1 MTTTPKGRGTKRNV
15 ERMRSFD
22 PLRMIVWT
30 TLSPRV
36 LRNDDLEDQFRQ
48 LHEAHV
54 FLLPEDDDGWPDTRP
69 DTDEAIAH
77 VRWQLLRYDVL
88 VNAGQN
94 PLVFADDTDADLGHL
109 SFVLLDDA
117 GMLKEELRPTLG
129 EPGFG
134 NALLYLDA
142 IDVVPEVD
150 TFAMAVELM
159 EHVIRHHSS
168 GCFGAVYFRGVQEVP
183 DVGIERA
190 LRFLQF
196 QKVGNEPIY
205 FTNLEHRRPEL
216 PEYE

>member
-1 MTTTPKGRGTKRNV
+1 MTKARGRRGRAV
-15 ERMRSFD
+15 QQEASFD
-22 PLRMIVWT
+22 PRRMIVWT
-30 TLSPRV
+30 ALPPRA
-36 LRNDDLEDQFRQ
+36 LRNEDLADEFRQ
-48 LHEAHV
+48 FHEAHA
-54 FLLPEDDDGWPDTRP
+54 FLVTNDGWPDERP
-69 DTDEAIAH
+69 DVDEAVAH

-94 PLVFADDTDADLGHL
+94 PLVFTDDTDADLGHL

-117 GMLKEELRPTLG
+117 GMLKEDLRPILG
-129 EPGFG
+129 EHGFG

-142 IDVVPEVD
+142 IDVAPEVD
-150 TFAMAVELM
+150 TYMMAVELM

-190 LRFLQF
+190 LRFLEF
-196 QKVGNEPIY
+196 KKVGNEPIY

-216 PEYE
+216 PEYG

>member
-1 MTTTPKGRGTKRNV
+1 MTTPKDRGKRRNV
-15 ERMRSFD
+15 ERKRSFD

-36 LRNDDLEDQFRQ
+36 LRNEDLEDQFRQ
-48 LHEAHV
+48 FHEAHV
-54 FLLPEDDDGWPDTRP
+54 FLEDDDVWPETRP
-69 DTDEAIAH
+69 DTAEAVAH

-88 VNAGQN
+88 VNAGLN

-117 GMLKEELRPTLG
+117 GMLKEELRPILG

-142 IDVVPEVD
+142 IDVAPDVD
-150 TFAMAVELM
+150 TYKMAVELM
-159 EHVIRHHSS
+159 EHVIRHYSA
-168 GCFGAVYFRGVQEVP
+168 GCFGAVYFRGVQELP

-205 FTNLEHRRPEL
+205 LTNLEHRRPEL